1 MTKAAAT
8 LELPCEFTGQ
18 TSGKETCGIGVKVF
32 RHSIGL
38 ERADKLFVNRQLT
51 CKLILKR
58 RKDAEDQTTMM
69 EVELELEGVFTT
81 SNLSAKTTTFGTKL
95 TSNINAIDVGTLA
108 KFSNREGFLHV
119 LQEGEVPTNDAHTG
133 DKSNPAKKGHRTNGT
148 APEPSQN

>member
-18 TSGKETCGIGVKVF
+18 TSGKETCGIGVKVY

-58 RKDAEDQTTMM
+58 RKDSDDQTVMM
-69 EVELELEGVFTT
+69 EVELELDGVFTT
-81 SNLSAKTTTFGTKL
+81 SNLSAKSSTFGTKL
-95 TSNINAIDVGTLA
+95 TSNINSIDVGVLA

-119 LQEGEVPTNDAHTG
+119 LHEAAVEENDAHSG
-133 DKSNPAKKGHRTNGT
+133 NKSKTEKNGHRTT
-148 APEPSQN
+148 APAPSQN